1 LGDTE
6 VGLGRLD
13 KAAKRYEEAAGDAL
27 VAHPLNSLAF
37 LTKAAQTYF
46 EQGQPEQA
54 LAVARRNSGPAAR
67 CVSGLASLVSKNNAA
82 GAKELAACQSGLTP
96 LVGEY
101 FAAEFVAVHHLLAAG
116 YTKQWQEVIS
126 ESAQIPDQRRDAI
139 ALTVGCAYLETGN
152 LAEAEKWLRF
162 SLKAQRFWQN
172 SSTVVSSSFLSYSLT
187 QFYLGRVLE
196 QKGQKTEASNAY
208 QEFLSHFE
216 NSTAKLPQIAEAR
229 AALKRLM

>member
-1 LGDTE
+1 
-6 VGLGRLD
+6 V
-13 KAAKRYEEAAGDAL
+13 RYEEAAREIA
-27 VAHPLNSLAF
+27 AEQPLDSLSF
-37 LTKAAQTYF
+37 LAKAAQAYF
-46 EQGQPEQA
+46 EQGQPEQT
-54 LAVARRNSGPAAR
+54 LGVTRRNPGPAAH
-67 CVSGLASLVSKNNAA
+67 CVGGLAYLLLKNNASA
-82 GAKELAACQSGLTP
+82 EKEFAACRAVLTP

-101 FAAEFVAVHHLLAAG
+101 VAGETVAVRRLLATG
-116 YTKQWQEVIS
+116 YPRQWQEVIS

-162 SLKAQRFWQN
+162 NLKAQRFWNN
-172 SSTVVSSSFLSYSLT
+172 SDTIVSSSFLSYSLT

-196 QKGQKTEASNAY
+196 QSGKKAEASNAY

-229 AALKRLM
+229 AALKRLL